1 MIVAKVKL
9 IAGVKKVGEGETGA
23 AMIYFALAL
32 FVLLGMA
39 AIALDGSSLYLQRRR
54 MVTAAD
60 AAALAGARS
69 LALEQTT
76 AVIDQEITDLALA
89 NGVGNKVWAMDANGR
104 TVHVVDYNG
113 VDVTWSYADDNK
125 AVEVA
130 VENLSDPY
138 FATIFGYN
146 KLTATAESKA
156 GYEPVVGVDKLVPL
170 GLNGCDCLEFDHFP
184 VTLDRDDFG
193 GIVTALYDI
202 GNVTEDNLAYSV
214 SLKSLDPT
222 YPNETDRPYY
232 LFYNY
237 GSEGAFTEYGD
248 GSARSLHLIANASGD
263 GFLADFQFTGRT
275 GDAPD
280 GQSPLCDGSCPDTT
294 DWRYYPTLRG
304 FLNGLPGTRYAGAVI
319 QVTRRAAAFQV
330 GTGAHLKEPIS
341 SYGALGLLTLD
352 VLQQPSTGVVLTTH
366 SEEAAAYLLLTAA
379 TAQSQSTDTA
389 FAAAPQSASVAA
401 AVAPQATAPSK
412 LAIAA
417 ATVSLSSLKLA
428 DLSQA
433 GVGMSSLALAGTT
446 VSSLAAPLALSP
458 VIMAPPAELQ
468 LSSPVPQR
476 AAKAAVAA
484 APAAATLSCPG
495 NLLQNPS
502 FESGTVNWIGISG
515 TGNHGYV
522 IPDGTLYG
530 YQSGPVGTRM
540 YQDVT
545 ATPGGTYS
553 MSFYSSSHVPG
564 SQTVTLEYLNS
575 GNMTVGT
582 PVVHTITVDIDDP
595 AHVFGGPYT
604 LALATAPVSTAK
616 VRVSIRANGVDWA
629 KVDFLCLTGVVPT
642 ATPTPTKTKTPTPTA
657 TRTPTKT
664 NTPVLPTATPTAT
677 PTKTPVP
684 PTATSVLVPTATATP
699 GPEVEYCTYNLSV
712 KDGETFNIR
721 DYVRYKDG
729 PFQSQPVNWGQVYF
743 TYTGAGAN
751 DPTTPADWHL
761 SDFNNGVAVTVTSA
775 DRASGT
781 GNHGQ
786 GKYRIYLVRQG
797 QPTYDDH
804 MTIEVNPD
812 KSDVEDAK
820 CIPSTPTATPTA
832 TNTAIPSATP
842 TATSTAT
849 ATATPTAMP
858 TATATN
864 TATPTATATDTPT
877 QTATATAT
885 PTAPPTATPTA
896 TATTVPLTPPPYTP
910 TPTAGNCALDDT
922 VDAMSRYSLIV
933 LDDLSTTSVVE
944 NRTFVGGSLI
954 STDSA
959 NFGINVNGIAA
970 TDVILSVVHDLVAGN
985 PLNLNAGSLRLG
997 GASNGRPI
1005 NFSGG
1010 GFLVADPFLSD
1021 GPITAILQ
1029 DATAQLAGATADNGV
1044 SLPTGQSVPARFQ
1057 VTTTPAGGVAVFQV
1071 SGAELFSN
1079 GLVQQIELDP
1089 GNASAIV
1096 INVTGSTIDWSNSA
1110 NLVGEFTNSIW
1121 HSRVIWNFPQATSI
1135 NFGWHNMMGAVLAPY
1150 AALTTA
1156 ANLDG
1161 SVAVRAL
1168 TTTAEVHQPTFVGEI
1183 GDLCDDGGT
1192 PTGETPC
1199 KLAWLDWNGG
1209 IASNG
1214 ELADAITNP
1223 NLSGLHRVGE
1233 VVAAGPEVEN
1243 VQLVTN
1249 ALDEWIDKPMTI
1261 VLYEDGD
1268 QENGYQIC
1276 GFATFT
1282 MRAYD
1287 FSSLPKSIQGEFTV
1301 AVAQG
1306 ETDPDAKDYG
1316 LRSIR
1321 FK

>member
-1 MIVAKVKL
+1 MIIARVKL
-9 IAGVKKVGEGETGA
+9 IAGAKKVGEGEAGA
-23 AMIYFALAL
+23 AMVYFALAL

-39 AIALDGSSLYLQRRR
+39 ALALDGSSLYLQRRQ

-60 AAALAGARS
+60 AAALAGARA

-76 AVIDQEITDLALA
+76 NAIDQEITDFALA
-89 NGVGNKVWAMDANGR
+89 NGVGNKAWTMSADGR
-104 TVHVVDYNG
+104 HVNAVNYDG

-130 VENLSDPY
+130 VENLTDPY
-138 FATIFGYN
+138 FATIFGYH

-156 GYEPVVGVDKLVPL
+156 GFEPVVGVDKLVPL

-184 VTLDRDDFG
+184 VTVGRDDFG
-193 GIVTALYDI
+193 GIVTAIYGID
-202 GNVTEDNLAYSV
+202 NVTEDNLAYSV
-214 SLKSLDPT
+214 SLKSLDPA
-222 YPNETDRPYY
+222 YPNESDRPYY

-237 GSEGAFTEYGD
+237 GNEGAFTEYGD
-248 GSARSLHLIANASGD
+248 GSARSLHLIANANGD

-275 GDAPD
+275 GVAPD
-280 GQSPLCDGSCPDTT
+280 GQSPLCDGSCPNTT
-294 DWRYYPTLRG
+294 DWHYFPTMRG

-330 GTGAHLKEPIS
+330 GTGAHLKGPLS

-352 VLQQPSTGVVLTTH
+352 VLQQPSTGVLLTTH

-389 FAAAPQSASVAA
+389 LAVAPSVAPVAA
-401 AVAPQATAPSK
+401 AVAPQP
-412 LAIAA
+412 AA
-417 ATVSLSSLKLA
+417 ASRLALAAANLSLASLNLPKLQA
-428 DLSQA
+428 A
-433 GVGMSSLALAGTT
+433 GVGMSPLALAGVT
-446 VSSLAAPLALSP
+446 VPSLAAPLALSP
-458 VIMAPPAELQ
+458 VIMAPPAVLR
-468 LSSPVPQR
+468 LSAPAPQR
-476 AAKAAVAA
+476 AAKAAVAV

-495 NLLQNPS
+495 NLLRNGS

-515 TGNHGYV
+515 TGNHSYV
-522 IPDGTLYG
+522 IPDGVLYG
-530 YQSGPVGTRM
+530 YQAGPVGTRM
-540 YQDVT
+540 YQDVVAT
-545 ATPGGTYS
+545 AGGTYS
-553 MSFYSSSHVPG
+553 MSFYSSSHEPG
-564 SQTVTLEYLNS
+564 YQTVTLEYLNA
-575 GNMTVGT
+575 GNMRVGS
-582 PVVHTITVDIDDP
+582 PVVHTITVDIDEP

-604 LALATAPVSTAK
+604 LNLATAPVATAK
-616 VRVSIRANGVDWA
+616 VRVSIRSNGVDWA
-629 KVDFLCLTGVVPT
+629 KVDFLCLRGIVPT
-642 ATPTPTKTKTPTPTA
+642 ATPTA
-657 TRTPTKT
+657 TRT
-664 NTPVLPTATPTAT
+664 NTPMPTATPTAT
-677 PTKTPVP
+677 PTKTAVP

-699 GPEVEYCTYNLSV
+699 GPEVEYCTYNLLV

-751 DPTTPADWHL
+751 DPTNPADWHL
-761 SDFNNGVAVTVTSA
+761 SDFNNGAAVTVTSA
-775 DRASGT
+775 DRANGT
-781 GNHGQ
+781 GNRGQ
-786 GKYRIYLVRQG
+786 GKYRIYLVRYG
-797 QPTYDDH
+797 QLTYDDH
-804 MTIEVNPD
+804 MTIEVNAST
-812 KSDVEDAK
+812 SDVEDAK

-832 TNTAIPSATP
+832 TNSPVPPTATPTHTP
-842 TATSTAT
+842 TATPTNTPTATPTYTPTATPTNTPTATDTPTTMPTETPT
-849 ATATPTAMP
+849 ATATPT
-858 TATATN
+858 N
-864 TATPTATATDTPT
+864 
-877 QTATATAT
+877 
-885 PTAPPTATPTA
+885 TPTA
-896 TATTVPLTPPPYTP
+896 TATTVVLTPPPYTP

-933 LDDLSTTSVVE
+933 LDDLWTSSDVE

-954 STDSA
+954 STESA

-970 TDVILSVVHDLVAGN
+970 TDTMLSVVHDLVAGN

-1005 NFSGG
+1005 NFNGG
-1010 GFLVADPFLSD
+1010 GSLIADSFLSD
-1021 GPITAILQ
+1021 GPITTILQ
-1029 DATAQLAGATADNGV
+1029 DATAQLAAATADNGV
-1044 SLPTGQSVPARFQ
+1044 ILPTGQPGPARFQ

-1079 GLVQQIELDP
+1079 GLVQQIELSP
-1089 GNASAIV
+1089 GNAAAIV
-1096 INVTGSTIDWSNSA
+1096 INVTGSTIDWSGNG
-1110 NLVGEFTNSIW
+1110 NLVGEFTNSTW
-1121 HSRVIWNFPQATSI
+1121 RSRVIWNFPQATSI
-1135 NFGWHNMMGAVLAPY
+1135 NFGSHNMMGAVLAPY
-1150 AALTTA
+1150 AALTTS

-1168 TTTAEVHQPTFVGEI
+1168 TTSAEVHQPTFVGEI
-1183 GDLCDDGGT
+1183 GDLCDNGET

-1223 NLSGLHRVGE
+1223 DLSGLHRVGD
-1233 VVAAGPEVEN
+1233 VIAAGPEVEN
-1243 VQLVTN
+1243 VQQVTN
-1249 ALDEWIDKPMTI
+1249 ALDQWLNKPMTI
-1261 VLYEDGD
+1261 VLYDDGD
-1268 QENGYQIC
+1268 QANGYQVC

-1287 FSSLPKSIQGEFTV
+1287 FATLPQSIQGEFTV
-1301 AVAQG
+1301 SVARG
-1306 ETDPDAKDYG
+1306 ETDPAAKDYG